1 MSKTF
6 HPLTYIK
13 CILGNMWDE
22 RLSNGKILL
31 FVGYITNGDV
41 MGSNAVLMDDDGVI
55 FTTSIKEEEFEV
67 CK

>member
-1 MSKTF
+1 
-6 HPLTYIK
+6 
-13 CILGNMWDE
+13 MWDD
-22 RLSNGKILL
+22 RFSNGRIFL

-41 MGSNAVLMDDDGVI
+41 MGSNAVLMDDDGTI